1 MSTLQ
6 KVQELNRLIQLYDT
20 AIERHD
26 EHLRKAI
33 RGIGGS
39 VQMSRQKY
47 VALVRGDLK
56 LMRKK
61 KAELEEEVK
70 QLEIKAIEDSF
81 DDD

>member
-1 MSTLQ
+1 MSALD

-26 EHLRKAI
+26 SHLRKAI

-39 VQMSRQKY
+39 VQMSREKY

-56 LMRKK
+56 LLKRKK
-61 KAELEEEVK
+61 SELEHEVQ